1 MGFRWTLLP
10 LSFLHVPLEVQDHQY
25 LYCGRA
31 YVLFCRYCPRVF
43 FLVLWSIVNLHC
55 HLYILLFCIVLVSPF
70 RVLAVY
76 IDSLWFCV
84 FLVLIGLGLDF
95 DVWILGDGI
104 ISASKLKVLNWGLVW
119 LVLQFGLVFFF
130 FFVILVLQFFKFS
143 SVWNRTGCIRSPIS
157 AYMWLVFSCCVC
169 VLAISYCYIVA
180 FYTL

>member
-130 FFVILVLQFFKFS
+130 FLWFWFFSFSNSVLFGIEPAAYAALFLPTCGWCFHAVFVCWQFH
-143 SVWNRTGCIRSPIS
+143 T
-157 AYMWLVFSCCVC
+157 
-169 VLAISYCYIVA
+169 AI
-180 FYTL
+180 